1 MSVGVRG
8 VGEIGGKE
16 KCLRGR
22 GQEIRGR
29 TVLNGYVQ

>member
-16 KCLRGR
+16 RRSADGGGVMRYGDSLC
-22 GQEIRGR
+22 
-29 TVLNGYVQ
+29 